1 MFISNTERVQLRK
14 DLDQMSKLFND
25 MNNDMIYLIARIKVL
40 ESKAPEA
47 KKPRKQST
55 MSAEGRARIGAAVKA
70 YHAKKKLEK
79 ENATSI
85 STTSI

>member
-40 ESKAPEA
+40 EGKKALP
-47 KKPRKQST
+47 KKPKKQST

-79 ENATSI
+79 QNATSI

>member
-40 ESKAPEA
+40 EGEKNPPKRKRTMTPEGKA
-47 KKPRKQST
+47 K
-55 MSAEGRARIGAAVKA
+55 MSQMMKDR
-70 YHAKKKLEK
+70 HAKKKLE
-79 ENATSI
+79 EQNASSI
-85 STTSI
+85 STTGQ

>member
-40 ESKAPEA
+40 EGEKNPPKRKRTMTPEGKA
-47 KKPRKQST
+47 K
-55 MSAEGRARIGAAVKA
+55 MSQMMKDR
-70 YHAKKKLEK
+70 HAKKKLER

>member
-1 MFISNTERVQLRK
+1 MFISKKEKTQIEEALKAICMRLEY
-14 DLDQMSKLFND
+14 LSND
-25 MNNDMIYLIARIKVL
+25 FLYLSGKVKAL
-40 ESKAPEA
+40 EGGKTPS

-79 ENATSI
+79 QNATSI

>member
-1 MFISNTERVQLRK
+1 MFISKKEKTQIEEALKAICMRLEY
-14 DLDQMSKLFND
+14 LSND
-25 MNNDMIYLIARIKVL
+25 FLYLSGKVKAL
-40 ESKAPEA
+40 EGGKTPS

-85 STTSI
+85 STTSK